1 MKVDAKRVWNH
12 MEKNK
17 VDDIF
22 ECIHKALLSLQ
33 QKIKDGTATS
43 EECDQALA
51 LVNQLGMA
59 DLLPLVHENKPICNL
74 DLHLST
80 PGKITEDAGD
90 DCSLLENNEGMDLRI
105 EGESA
110 ETPSK
115 FYQDHVCSKKCLSK
129 RPWDSYKGENP
140 LKLPLLCHFQRWHA
154 RADSGSKSYDVIYK
168 APCGKSLRNFK
179 DVQNY
184 LFQTGCSFLFLDHF
198 SFNTYVQLFRSSSS
212 PQAFITDPDISQGAE
227 TVPVSFCNDINHDWL
242 PCFKYQKTSWPRGYF
257 LNNFSSSFLDSC
269 GCTDGC
275 IDRTKCRCLLL
286 TKRAFLKTMSPK
298 NGSSHGYTYKRLE
311 EPISSGVY
319 ECSLLCSCDKNMC
332 QNRLVQHGLQVRLQ
346 VFSTEK
352 KGWGVRCLDDIDKGT
367 FVCTYAGKLRSR
379 DEHYQGE
386 DSGEIEEEVTKKTNQ
401 SLFSRKRKL
410 GAVCSDSENELTQ
423 NTGRQSLHLNA
434 EGQPNRVQ
442 NYTSY
447 KNVQAIARPKTK
459 TSLLQKH
466 RRELVNILHLFFGF
480 SLYFNLYFSYFKS
493 VLFLHLVANILFFAL
508 CIRVY
513 ECSLLCS
520 CDKNMCQN
528 RLVQHGLQV
537 RLQVFSTE
545 KKGWGVR
552 CLDDI
557 DKGTFVCTY
566 AGKLMSRDEHYQGED
581 SGEIEEVT
589 KKTNQSL
596 FSRKRKLGA
605 VCSDSENELTQNTG
619 RQQSLHL
626 NAEGQPNR
634 RVQNYTSYKNVQAIA
649 RPKTKTSLLQ
659 KHRRELGITDASSD
673 EDEISL
679 CQVSGTTRIT
689 PATKKG
695 DEQSSLQGKCEKL
708 ANARNSEAN
717 PDCHKENLLSDAVLK
732 SKLPMQDDKEVKKQH
747 KGKTQR
753 TRQELACMK
762 EAAEIETCPKNEENT
777 CLVDATREGNVGRFL
792 NHSCSPN
799 LFVQSVFVETHDRNF
814 PWVAFFTK
822 RHVKA
827 GTELTWDYGY
837 EAGSM
842 PEAETT
848 CQCGSLKCR
857 KKIL

>member
-1 MKVDAKRVWNH
+1 

-17 VDDIF
+17 VDNIF
-22 ECIHKALLSLQ
+22 ECMHKALLSLQ
-33 QKIKDGTATS
+33 QKINDGTATS
-43 EECDQALA
+43 EECNQTLA

-59 DLLPLVHENKPICNL
+59 DLLPLAHEDKHICNL
-74 DLHLST
+74 DLHLSA
-80 PGKITEDAGD
+80 PGKITEDDGN

-105 EGESA
+105 EEESA
-110 ETPSK
+110 ETSSK

-140 LKLPLLCHFQRWHA
+140 LKLPLLCHFQRCHA
-154 RADSGSKSYDVIYK
+154 KADSGSKAHDVMYK

-184 LFQTGCSFLFLDHF
+184 LFQTECSFLFLDHF
-198 SFNTYVQLFRSSSS
+198 SFNTYVQVFRSSSS
-212 PQAFITDPDISQGAE
+212 PQAFVIDPDISQGAE
-227 TVPVSFCNDINHDWL
+227 TVPVSFCNDINHDRL
-242 PCFKYQKTSWPRGYF
+242 PCFKYWKTSWPHGYF

-269 GCTDGC
+269 SCTDGC

-286 TKRAFLKTMSPK
+286 TKRAFLKTAMSPK
-298 NGSSHGYTYKRLE
+298 NGPSHGYTHKRLE

-367 FVCTYAGKLRSR
+367 FVCTYAGKLMSK
-379 DEHYQGE
+379 DEHYQDK

-410 GAVCSDSENELTQ
+410 D
-423 NTGRQSLHLNA
+423 
-434 EGQPNRVQ
+434 
-442 NYTSY
+442 
-447 KNVQAIARPKTK
+447 
-459 TSLLQKH
+459 
-466 RRELVNILHLFFGF
+466 
-480 SLYFNLYFSYFKS
+480 
-493 VLFLHLVANILFFAL
+493 
-508 CIRVY
+508 
-513 ECSLLCS
+513 
-520 CDKNMCQN
+520 
-528 RLVQHGLQV
+528 
-537 RLQVFSTE
+537 
-545 KKGWGVR
+545 
-552 CLDDI
+552 
-557 DKGTFVCTY
+557 
-566 AGKLMSRDEHYQGED
+566 
-581 SGEIEEVT
+581 
-589 KKTNQSL
+589 
-596 FSRKRKLGA
+596 A

-634 RVQNYTSYKNVQAIA
+634 VQNYTSYKTLNVQAIA
-649 RPKTKTSLLQ
+649 RPKTKTSILQ
-659 KHRRELGITDASSD
+659 RRRRELGITAASSD

-695 DEQSSLQGKCEKL
+695 DEQSSLQGECEKL
-708 ANARNSEAN
+708 VNTRNSEAN
-717 PDCHKENLLSDAVLK
+717 TDCHKKNLLSGTVLK
-732 SKLPMQDDKEVKKQH
+732 SKLPMQDDKEMKKQH
-747 KGKTQR
+747 KDI
-753 TRQELACMK
+753 L
-762 EAAEIETCPKNEENT
+762 
-777 CLVDATREGNVGRFL
+777 D
-792 NHSCSPN
+792 CSPN
-799 LFVQSVFVETHDRNF
+799 LFVQSVFVETHNRNF

-837 EAGSM
+837 KAGSM
-842 PEAETT
+842 PETETT